1 MKYEG
6 NLRKMKTQW
15 ANPIQYQMV
24 IGDDLVDMNALVGE
38 NIKLTYTGQIN
49 CKVCGRKTKKSF
61 AQGFCFPCFQNAPE
75 NSPCIIRP
83 ELCEGHLGQGRD
95 VEWEQKHHV
104 QPHIV
109 YLALSSGVKVGV
121 TRGEQVPT
129 RWIDQ
134 GASQAIKLAETPH
147 RQLAGAIEVALKEHL
162 SDKTNWQ
169 RMLKN
174 QVAQGVDLLKEKE
187 KTKFLLEQD
196 LQEYISEDDKVW
208 TLNYPV
214 TTYPL
219 KVKSVGFDK
228 LPKIEGKLKGIKGQY
243 LIFADNRV
251 INIRKHTGYWVE
263 LEVE

>member
-1 MKYEG
+1 MEYAG
-6 NLRKMKTQW
+6 NLRKMKAHLTD
-15 ANPIQYQMV
+15 PIEYQMV
-24 IGDDLVDMNALVGE
+24 IGEDLVDMNPLIGQ
-38 NIKLTYTGQIN
+38 NIKLSYNGQIN

-61 AQGFCFPCFQNAPE
+61 GEGLCFPCFQNAPQ

-83 ELCEGHLGQGRD
+83 ELCEGHLGIGRD
-95 VEWEQKHHV
+95 VAWEEANHV
-104 QPHIV
+104 QPHVV

-134 GASQAIKLAETPH
+134 GASQAIRLAETPY

-174 QVAQGVDLLKEKE
+174 QVAEGVDLLQEKA
-187 KTKFLLEQD
+187 KAKALLSED
-196 LQEYISEDDKVW
+196 LQQYISEKDDIF

-214 TTYPL
+214 TAYPL
-219 KVKSVGFDK
+219 KVSSVGFDK
-228 LPKIEGKLKGIKGQY
+228 LPEIEGKLKGIKGQY
-243 LIFADNRV
+243 LIFTDNRV
-251 INIRKHTGYWVE
+251 LNIRKHTGYWVSME
-263 LEVE
+263 H